1 MNIQFQRYPVL
12 IAVVWAVF
20 FNSQATANTY
30 EVPKFKAFLPM
41 SYNVPPTEA
50 MPLDG
55 VYMIAG
61 MDKRIRIEKGRSYAV
76 DSWMVMMVL
85 EVRPNMVLT
94 KDISPIA
101 PGKYTGYNFTFR
113 KEEIFEVTPAGN
125 VESRVGGTRFTLI
138 PCVWTTRPGLT
149 RKCWPRG
156 TPPFPMHRSGA
167 KKALTNPRRR
177 RNPDIGGQ
185 VRWWMRWLSAVTG
198 GFIITEFTSRLGR
211 EYGISLMPETAAGR
225 QGHHLN
231 LFNGQAG

>member
-113 KEEIFEVTPAGN
+113 KEEIFEVTAAGN

-138 PCVWTTRPGLT
+138 PL
-149 RKCWPRG
+149 
-156 TPPFPMHRSGA
+156 
-167 KKALTNPRRR
+167 
-177 RNPDIGGQ
+177 
-185 VRWWMRWLSAVTG
+185 
-198 GFIITEFTSRLGR
+198 RLDNQAWFDQ
-211 EYGISLMPETAAGR
+211 EMLAAGYTPIPNAPVKR
-225 QGHHLN
+225 EKGAYEPAPPPQP
-231 LFNGQAG
+231 